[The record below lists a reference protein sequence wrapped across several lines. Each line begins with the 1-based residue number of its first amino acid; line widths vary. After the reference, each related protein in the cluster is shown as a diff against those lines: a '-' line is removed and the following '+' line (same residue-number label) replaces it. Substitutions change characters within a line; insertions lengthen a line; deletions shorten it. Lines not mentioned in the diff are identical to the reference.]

1 MQPRRF
7 LVTSVPSFG
16 LGLVCLC
23 LSGGCG
29 DDSKTTGTQIQI
41 SPEVK
46 AELNDMRAAQKEVR
60 AERKRERE
68 EARAKGRPG
77 S

>member
-1 MQPRRF
+1 MYPRR
-7 LVTSVPSFG
+7 SFVKLALSSG
-16 LGLVCLC
+16 LGLLG
-23 LSGGCG
+23 LALAGGCG

-46 AELNDMRAAQKEVR
+46 ADLDEMRAAQKEGR

-77 S
+77 Q